1 MASVKER
8 MCFCLW
14 HGPQYRFAYGV
25 MTQSQI
31 AVTWLE
37 KLGMCDLKYTKTR
50 SMFGEVAKIQGW
62 DEVEGLAMTII
73 SEELYEANTSALL
86 ARDTAKSKHA

>member
-1 MASVKER
+1 MRDNKQR

-25 MTQSQI
+25 ITQRQI

-37 KLGMCDLKYTKTR
+37 KLGMCDLKYT
-50 SMFGEVAKIQGW
+50 SVSAMFHEVSKLQGW
-62 DEVEGLAMTII
+62 NDVEGLAMTII
-73 SEELYEANTSALL
+73 SEELYEANTSALMK
-86 ARDTAKSKHA
+86 RS